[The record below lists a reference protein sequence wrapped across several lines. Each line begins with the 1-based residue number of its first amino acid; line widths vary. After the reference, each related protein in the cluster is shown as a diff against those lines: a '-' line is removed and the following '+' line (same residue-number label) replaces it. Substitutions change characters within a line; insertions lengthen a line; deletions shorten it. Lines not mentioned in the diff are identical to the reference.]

1 MAHYI
6 VTVRTARSPQEAF
19 DYMADL
25 RNFAEWDPGVKR
37 VTQIDGTGGGTSA
50 SFDVVVASGRGEL
63 TLRYATKQYD
73 EPRLVVIAAHSRLL
87 TSIDRVSIK
96 ADGQSGCLV
105 TYDAELRLNGPLR
118 LADFAL
124 KPMFKR
130 IGDRA
135 ARGLVV
141 ALAGDV
147 VAS

>member
-1 MAHYI
+1 
-6 VTVRTARSPQEAF
+6 
-19 DYMADL
+19 MADL
-25 RNFAEWDPGVKR
+25 RNLAEWDPGVKR
-37 VTQIDGTGGGTSA
+37 VTQIEGVGGGAAA

-63 TLRYATKQYD
+63 TLRYVTKQYQ
-73 EPRLVVIAAHSRLL
+73 EPRLVVIEARSRML
-87 TSIDRVSIK
+87 TSIDRVSVN
-96 ADGQSGCLV
+96 ADAASGCLV

-118 LADFAL
+118 MADVAL

-135 ARGLVV
+135 AQGLVI

>member
-1 MAHYI
+1 MARYI
-6 VTVRTARSPQEAF
+6 VTVRTPRSSQAAF

-25 RNFAEWDPGVKR
+25 RNLAEWDPGVKR
-37 VTQIDGTGGGTSA
+37 VTQIEGTGGGASA
-50 SFDVVVASGRGEL
+50 SFDVVVASGRGEM
-63 TLRYATKQYD
+63 TLRYDTKQYE
-73 EPRLVVIAAHSRLL
+73 EPRLVVIAARSRML
-87 TSIDRVSIK
+87 TSIDRVSIN
-96 ADGQSGCLV
+96 AAAGSGCLV

-118 LADFAL
+118 FADFAL

>member
-1 MAHYI
+1 MARYI
-6 VTVRTARSPQEAF
+6 VTVRTPRSPQEAF

-25 RNFAEWDPGVKR
+25 RNLAEWDPGVKR
-37 VTQIDGTGGGTSA
+37 VTQIEGAGGGASA
-50 SFDVVVASGRGEL
+50 SFDVVVASGRGEM

-73 EPRLVVIAAHSRLL
+73 EPRLVVIEARSRML
-87 TSIDRVSIK
+87 TSIDRVSIN
-96 ADGQSGCLV
+96 ADAASGCLV

-118 LADFAL
+118 FADFAL

-141 ALAGDV
+141 ALAGEV

>member
-1 MAHYI
+1 QA
-6 VTVRTARSPQEAF
+6 AF

-25 RNFAEWDPGVKR
+25 GNLAEWDPGVKR
-37 VTQIDGTGGGTSA
+37 VTQIDGSGGGASA
-50 SFDVVVASGRGEL
+50 SFDVAVAAGRGEL
-63 TLRYATKQYD
+63 TLRYHTRQYE
-73 EPRLVVIAAHSRLL
+73 EPHLVVIAARSRML
-87 TSIDRVSIK
+87 TSIDRVSIN
-96 ADGQSGCLV
+96 AGAGSGCLV
-105 TYDAELRLNGPLR
+105 TYDAELKLNGPLR

>member
-1 MAHYI
+1 MLF
-6 VTVRTARSPQEAF
+6 R
-19 DYMADL
+19 
-25 RNFAEWDPGVKR
+25 
-37 VTQIDGTGGGTSA
+37 
-50 SFDVVVASGRGEL
+50 
-63 TLRYATKQYD
+63 
-73 EPRLVVIAAHSRLL
+73 
-87 TSIDRVSIK
+87 SIDRISIK
-96 ADGQSGCLV
+96 TDGPSGCLV

-124 KPMFKR
+124 KPTFKR

>member
-1 MAHYI
+1 MARYI
-6 VTVRTARSPQEAF
+6 VTVRTPRSPQAAF

-37 VTQIDGTGGGTSA
+37 VTQIDGAGGGASA
-50 SFDVVVASGRGEL
+50 SFDVVVASGRGER
-63 TLRYATKQYD
+63 TLRYATTQYE
-73 EPRLVVIAAHSRLL
+73 EPRLVVIEAHSRML
-87 TSIDRVSIK
+87 TSIDRVSIN
-96 ADGQSGCLV
+96 ANAGSGCLV
-105 TYDAELRLNGPLR
+105 TYDAELKLNGLLR

-135 ARGLVV
+135 AQGLVV

>member
-1 MAHYI
+1 MARYI
-6 VTVRTARSPQEAF
+6 VTVRTPRSPQEAF

-25 RNFAEWDPGVKR
+25 RNLAEWDPGVKR
-37 VTQIDGTGGGTSA
+37 VTQIEGVGGGAAA

-63 TLRYATKQYD
+63 TLRYVTKQYQ
-73 EPRLVVIAAHSRLL
+73 EPRLVVIEARSRML
-87 TSIDRVSIK
+87 TSIDRVSVN
-96 ADGQSGCLV
+96 ADAASGCLV

-118 LADFAL
+118 MADVAL

-135 ARGLVV
+135 AQGLVI

>member
-1 MAHYI
+1 MARYI
-6 VTVRTARSPQEAF
+6 VTVRTPRSPQEAF

-25 RNFAEWDPGVKR
+25 RNLAEWDPGVKR
-37 VTQIDGTGGGTSA
+37 VSQIVGSGGGASA
-50 SFDVVVASGRGEL
+50 SFDVAVASGRGEL
-63 TLRYATKQYD
+63 TLRYETTQYE
-73 EPRLVVIAAHSRLL
+73 EPRLVVIAAHSRML
-87 TSIDRVSIK
+87 TSIDRVSVK
-96 ADGQSGCLV
+96 ADGPTGCLV
-105 TYDAELRLNGPLR
+105 TYDAELTLNGPLR